1 MFAVN
6 DTVVYGVQ
14 GICVIDE
21 ITKRD
26 FGGKS
31 EDYYVLHTVFGNNT
45 KIYVPIGNE
54 KLMSRMRNLL
64 SADEVLGIIDSMS
77 DANFIW
83 TDDGNER
90 EHLYKEILLSGDR
103 KKMLQVIKTLYTHA
117 RNQRAN
123 GRKLHIADEKVFRE
137 AEKVVYDEFAYVLGL
152 KPENVLDFIKSRVE
166 DNRVTM

>member
-1 MFAVN
+1 M
-6 DTVVYGVQ
+6 
-14 GICVIDE
+14 
-21 ITKRD
+21 
-26 FGGKS
+26 
-31 EDYYVLHTVFGNNT
+31 
-45 KIYVPIGNE
+45 
-54 KLMSRMRNLL
+54 
-64 SADEVLGIIDSMS
+64 LGIIDSMS

-166 DNRVTM
+166 DNRVTV